1 MSFSKKIRRFCLQ
14 NRLFCVLLF
23 TQLAFLL
30 AHFALAMRVQQPI
43 VLAGSE
49 LNALSQ
55 NAVISGESISM
66 QDKEDYGPFAETPL
80 LDLKKGSYTA
90 TVTYESSL
98 EGAKVFQDNDY
109 ITMNDQVL
117 EASDGYASFTLWARG
132 NTATSFKFSYNGG
145 TRSIYQFTVTPT
157 HAYAR
162 VSSISWLLFFVL
174 ADLLLLALRGKLP
187 CICRSSYASRLIWA
201 GLAGLV
207 IFQSLPMFAGFLF
220 SGHDLSFHLSRIEG
234 LASGLAAHE
243 FPVKIYPSLVNGQ
256 GYANGVF
263 YGDLLLYIPAV
274 LRLVGFSLQAS
285 YQIYVVLINLF
296 TVLAAYWCFGKM
308 AESRTVG
315 LLGAALYSLNLYR
328 LTNLYVRAA
337 VGEYSAMAFL
347 PLILY
352 ALWAA
357 FTLPTDASGYKKL
370 WIPGVI
376 GYSGLIV
383 THILTCGMA
392 AIFTILACL
401 VCIRKVFRKET
412 FAALAKIVIYTTLAC
427 LWFLVPFADYMLTD
441 KFRVT
446 AEGFSI
452 WHTIVQSAE
461 PLQVMSFFAKA
472 SGAATVL
479 ADGIRDDMS
488 FTVGGALLLGSLIL
502 PLLCLDPQYVRSSKG
517 RTAAMCLILGWI
529 AMWMATEFFPWYAL
543 SEVLPPLGTFY
554 STMQY
559 GWRFLALTGVFLA
572 AGVSLALLLL
582 KQHNLKIFSITA
594 SILCTLMIL
603 TSGYFFQDLFQTKD
617 SEFFYEMSDIIATT
631 DHTSYEKQLYQIVM
645 GEYLPID
652 SHPDKLWLQTNPSYN
667 GDALSVSDYSKI
679 GLTACFSVTNHS
691 DSEQPMTLPFISY
704 NGYRAYSLD
713 GQLAISRAENKQ
725 VQISIPAGFSGSVTV
740 RFVEPMYWRVAE
752 AVSLVSVLILTGLGF
767 IPHNRKKKGKSYPIV
782 TEVSAS

>member
-1 MSFSKKIRRFCLQ
+1 MSFCKKIRRVCVE
-14 NRLFCVLLF
+14 NRLFSILIVLELLF
-23 TQLAFLL
+23 LL
-30 AHFALAMRVQQPI
+30 VHFALSMRVQAPI
-43 VLAGSE
+43 LLSGSE
-49 LNALSQ
+49 LNALSSH
-55 NAVISGESISM
+55 AVVADGAISM
-66 QDKEDYGPFAETPL
+66 TDNEDYGPFAETPQL
-80 LDLKKGSYTA
+80 SLKKGTYTA
-90 TVTYESSL
+90 TVRYESSL

-117 EASDGYASFTLWARG
+117 EASDGYASFTLWAKG
-132 NTATSFKFSYNGG
+132 DTSTSFKFSYNGG
-145 TRSIYQFTVTPT
+145 TRTIYEFTVTPT

-162 VSSISWLLFFVL
+162 VSSLSWLMFFAL
-174 ADLLLLALRGKLP
+174 LDLLLLVRLGKISA
-187 CICRSSYASRLIWA
+187 ICRSDYTARLVWA

-234 LASGLAAHE
+234 IASGLAAHE
-243 FPVKIYPSLVNGQ
+243 FPVKIYPSLLNGQ
-256 GYANGVF
+256 GYADGVF
-263 YGDLLLYIPAV
+263 YGDLLLYLPAV

-285 YQIYVVLINLF
+285 YQIFVVLLNLA
-296 TVLAAYWCFGKM
+296 TVLIAYWCFGKM
-308 AESRTVG
+308 TNSRTIG

-337 VGEYSAMAFL
+337 VGEYSAMTFL

-357 FTLPTDASGYKKL
+357 FTLPTDAPGYKKL

-401 VCIRKVFRKET
+401 ICIRKVFRKET
-412 FAALAKIVIYTTLAC
+412 FAVLAKIVIYTTLAC
-427 LWFLVPFADYMLTD
+427 LWFLVPFADYMFTD

-446 AEGFSI
+446 EDGFSI

-472 SGAATVL
+472 GGAATVL

-502 PLLCLDPQYVRSSKG
+502 PLLCLDPKHPHSSKG

-529 AMWMATEFFPWYAL
+529 AMWMATEFFPWYTL

-582 KQHNLKIFSITA
+582 KQHNLKIFSVTA

-617 SEFFYEMSDIIATT
+617 SRFFYEMSDIIATT

-652 SHPDKLWLQTNPSYN
+652 SHPDELWLQITPSYN
-667 GDALSVSDYSKI
+667 GDALSVSDYAKT
-679 GLTACFSVTNHS
+679 GLTAHFSVTNSS

-704 NGYRAYSLD
+704 KGYRAYSSE
-713 GQLAISRAENKQ
+713 GQLPVSRAENKQ
-725 VQISIPAGFSGSVTV
+725 VQVSIPAGFSGNVTV
-740 RFVEPMYWRVAE
+740 RFVEPIYWRVAE
-752 AVSLVSVLILTGLGF
+752 AVSLVFVLILFGAQFLLHG
-767 IPHNRKKKGKSYPIV
+767 RKKF
-782 TEVSAS
+782 

>member
-23 TQLAFLL
+23 AQLAFLL

-66 QDKEDYGPFAETPL
+66 QDNEDYGPFAETPL

-357 FTLPTDASGYKKL
+357 FTLPTDAPGYKKL

-401 VCIRKVFRKET
+401 VCIRKVFCKET

-427 LWFLVPFADYMLTD
+427 LWFLVPFADYMFTD
-441 KFRVT
+441 TFRVQSET
-446 AEGFSI
+446 FSI

-461 PLQVMSFFAKA
+461 PLQIFDIFARA
-472 SGAATVL
+472 GGATAVL
-479 ADGIRDDMS
+479 ADGIGSDMS
-488 FTVGGALLLGSLIL
+488 FTVGGALLAGCLIL
-502 PLLCLDPQYVRSSKG
+502 PVLLLMRFAPDKAEKSALFCLAFGGLS
-517 RTAAMCLILGWI
+517 
-529 AMWMATEFFPWYAL
+529 MWMATAYFPWYPL
-543 SEVLPPLGTFY
+543 SRILPPLGAY
-554 STMQY
+554 VQTMQFN
-559 GWRFLALTGVFLA
+559 WRFQAITGVCLA
-572 AGVSLALLLL
+572 AAAVLGLRALRRFD
-582 KQHNLKIFSITA
+582 KKAFA
-594 SILCTLMIL
+594 AAGCILCCAALI
-603 TSGYFFQDLFQTKD
+603 TSSFLFHDVYETKD
-617 SEFFYEMSDIIATT
+617 ACFYREMSDMQQGT
-631 DHTSYEKQLYQIVM
+631 DHSAFARLKVQISM
-645 GEYLPID
+645 GEYLPTESDPETIWFAT
-652 SHPDKLWLQTNPSYN
+652 SPRYN
-667 GDALSVSDYSKI
+667 ADALTVTDYQRS
-679 GLTACFSVTNHS
+679 GLRIAFTAQNLAA
-691 DSEQPMTLPFISY
+691 EPQPITLPLTGY
-704 NGYRAYSLD
+704 KGYHAYANGEALPTVRAAN
-713 GQLAISRAENKQ
+713 GQLQLEL
-725 VQISIPAGFSGSVTV
+725 PAGFSGRVTV
-740 RFVEPMYWRVAE
+740 KFTEPFYWRAAE
-752 AVSLVSVLILTGLGF
+752 IISLACILCGAVVQLISY
-767 IPHNRKKKGKSYPIV
+767 NRTKHKKMSPIV
-782 TEVSAS
+782 SEVPAS

>member
-1 MSFSKKIRRFCLQ
+1 MSFLKKIRRACVE
-14 NRLFCVLLF
+14 NRLFSILIVLELLF
-23 TQLAFLL
+23 LL
-30 AHFALAMRVQQPI
+30 VHFALSMRVQAPI
-43 VLAGSE
+43 LLSGSE
-49 LNALSQ
+49 LTALSSH
-55 NAVISGESISM
+55 AVVADGAISM
-66 QDKEDYGPFAETPL
+66 ADNEDYGPFAETPQL
-80 LDLKKGSYTA
+80 SLKKGTYTA
-90 TVTYESSL
+90 TVRYESSL

-109 ITMNDQVL
+109 VTMNDQVL
-117 EASDGYASFTLWARG
+117 EASDGYASFTLWAKG
-132 NTATSFKFSYNGG
+132 DTSTSFKFSYNGG
-145 TRSIYQFTVTPT
+145 TRTIYEFTVTPT

-162 VSSISWLLFFVL
+162 VSSLSWLMFFAL
-174 ADLLLLALRGKLP
+174 LDLLLLVRLGKIP
-187 CICRSSYASRLIWA
+187 AICRSDYTARLVWA

-234 LASGLAAHE
+234 IASGLAAHE
-243 FPVKIYPSLVNGQ
+243 FPVKIYPSLLNGQ
-256 GYANGVF
+256 GYADGVF
-263 YGDLLLYIPAV
+263 YGDLLLYLPAV

-285 YQIYVVLINLF
+285 YQIFVVLLNLA
-296 TVLAAYWCFGKM
+296 TVLIAYWCFGKM
-308 AESRTVG
+308 ANSRTIG

-337 VGEYSAMAFL
+337 VGEYSAMTFL

-357 FTLPTDASGYKKL
+357 FTLPTDAPSYKKL

-401 VCIRKVFRKET
+401 ICIRKVFRKET
-412 FAALAKIVIYTTLAC
+412 FAVLAKIVIYTTLAC
-427 LWFLVPFADYMLTD
+427 LWFLVPFADYMITD

-472 SGAATVL
+472 GGAATVL

-502 PLLCLDPQYVRSSKG
+502 PLLCLDPQRTRSAPA
-517 RTAAMCLILGWI
+517 RTAVMCLILGWI
-529 AMWMATEFFPWYAL
+529 AMWMATEFFPWYTL
-543 SEVLPPLGTFY
+543 SELFPPLGTFY

-582 KQHNLKIFSITA
+582 KQHSLKIFSVTA

-617 SEFFYEMSDIIATT
+617 SRFFYEMSDIIATT

-667 GDALSVSDYSKI
+667 GDALSVSDYSKN
-679 GLTACFSVTNHS
+679 GLNARFSVTNHT
-691 DSEQPMTLPFISY
+691 DSEQSMTLPFISY
-704 NGYRAYSLD
+704 KGYCAYSSD
-713 GQLAISRAENKQ
+713 GHLTVNRAENKQ
-725 VQISIPAGFSGSVTV
+725 VQVAIPAGFSGNVTV
-740 RFVEPMYWRVAE
+740 RFVEPVYWRVAE
-752 AVSLVSVLILTGLGF
+752 AVSFMSVLILISLGF
-767 IPHNRKKKGKSYPIV
+767 ISHNRKKNKNSSVV
-782 TEVSAS
+782 TEVSVS

>member
-1 MSFSKKIRRFCLQ
+1 MPIFQKARGFIARH
-14 NRLFCVLLF
+14 RLFAVLLVAEF
-23 TQLAFLL
+23 IFLL
-30 AHFALAMRVQQPI
+30 VHFALAMRVQAPL
-43 VLAGSE
+43 VFSGSE
-49 LNALSQ
+49 LTALSE
-55 NAVISGESISM
+55 NASVSDGSITMRDS
-66 QDKEDYGPFAETPL
+66 EDYGPFAETPL
-80 LDLKKGSYTA
+80 LSLKKGTYTA
-90 TVTYESSL
+90 TVSYDSTL
-98 EGAKVFQDNDY
+98 EGAKIFQDNDY
-109 ITMNDQVL
+109 VTMNEQVL
-117 EASDGYASFTLWARG
+117 EASDHYASFTLWAKG
-132 NTATSFKFSYNGG
+132 DTATSFKFSYNGG
-145 TRSIYQFTVTPT
+145 TRTIYQFTVTPT

-162 VSSISWLLFFVL
+162 VSSLSWLLFFAL
-174 ADLLLLALRGKLP
+174 LDLLLLVRMGNISA
-187 CICRSSYASRLIWA
+187 ICRSDYTTRLVWA

-220 SGHDLSFHLSRIEG
+220 SGHDLTFHLSRIEG
-234 LASGLAAHE
+234 IASGLSVHE
-243 FPVKIYPSLVNGQ
+243 FPVKIYPSLLNGQ

-274 LRLVGFSLQAS
+274 LRLIGFSLQAS
-285 YQIYVVLINLF
+285 YQIFVVLLNLA
-296 TVLAAYWCFGKM
+296 TVLISYWCFGKI
-308 AESRTVG
+308 ANDRVIG

-337 VGEYSAMAFL
+337 VGEYSAMTFL

-357 FTLPTDASGYKKL
+357 FTLPTDDPGYKKL

-392 AIFTILACL
+392 AIFTILTCL
-401 VCIRKVFRKET
+401 ICIRRVFRKET
-412 FAALAKIVIYTTLAC
+412 FAVLAKIVIYTTLAC

-461 PLQVMSFFAKA
+461 PLQVLSFFAKA

-502 PLLCLDPQYVRSSKG
+502 PLLCLDPQRTRSAQS
-517 RTAAMCLILGWI
+517 RTAGICLIMGWI

-543 SEVLPPLGTFY
+543 SELLPSLDTFY

-582 KQHNLKIFSITA
+582 KRHNLKIFSVTA

-617 SEFFYEMSDIIATT
+617 SRFFYEMSDIIATT

-652 SHPDKLWLQTNPSYN
+652 SHPDELWLQTSPSYD
-667 GDALSVSDYSKI
+667 GDALSVSDYSKT
-679 GLTACFSVTNHS
+679 GLTACFSITNHS
-691 DSEQPMTLPFISY
+691 DSEQRMTLPFISY
-704 NGYRAYSLD
+704 KGYHAYSSE
-713 GQLAISRAENKQ
+713 GQLTVSRAENRQ
-725 VQISIPAGFSGSVTV
+725 VQVSIPAGFSGNVTV
-740 RFVEPMYWRVAE
+740 RFVEPIPWRAAE
-752 AVSLVSVLILTGLGF
+752 GISLIFILLLFGSQFLS
-767 IPHNRKKKGKSYPIV
+767 HSRKKIQ
-782 TEVSAS
+782 